1 MPQDREQHLANLRL
15 LFPGF
20 DETLER
26 AMLLHNVFRKVY
38 LMDKPEEKALDI
50 ADLGPPYRPVNIPSD
65 LIEEMEAQ
73 GIIKKVENHSGLT
86 AISPRP
92 REMAVQPRFRHLPAA
107 LMIRNIPPI
116 DIKAISAAFSKVK
129 EAGDESSSDQGS

>member
-1 MPQDREQHLANLRL
+1 MLLDREQHLVNLKL

-38 LMDKPEEKALDI
+38 LMDKSEDKALDI
-50 ADLGPPYRPVNIPSD
+50 ADMGPPYRPLNIPSD
-65 LIEEMEAQ
+65 LVKELEAK
-73 GIIKKVENHSGLT
+73 GVIKKVESHSGLT
-86 AISPRP
+86 ASHPRP
-92 REMAVQPRFRHLPAA
+92 REVAVQPRFRHLPAA
-107 LMIRNIPPI
+107 LMIQSIPPI

>member
-1 MPQDREQHLANLRL
+1 MLLDREQHLANLRL

-20 DETLER
+20 DEALER
-26 AMLLHNVFRKVY
+26 AMFLHDILRKVY

-86 AISPRP
+86 ASHPRP
-92 REMAVQPRFRHLPAA
+92 REVVVQPRFRYLPAA
-107 LMIRNIPPI
+107 LMIQSIPPMY
-116 DIKAISAAFSKVK
+116 IKGISDCFPKVK
-129 EAGDESSSDQGS
+129 EAGDGSSSDQGS